1 MALIAIAQNRKME
14 DYLESV
20 RRAGGEP
27 GGLGE
32 DRQLVAGQRLVGE
45 DVVLQIAAAVD
56 NGRPSN
62 RLSLGRPDE
71 DGRYSKTEK

>member
-27 GGLGE
+27 IEVVVGAE
-32 DRQLVAGQRLVGE
+32 DPEQL
-45 DVVLQIAAAVD
+45 
-56 NGRPSN
+56 
-62 RLSLGRPDE
+62 LGRV
-71 DGRYSKTEK
+71 DGLC

>member
-27 GGLGE
+27 VE
-32 DRQLVAGQRLVGE
+32 VADRLRRPRNSSC
-45 DVVLQIAAAVD
+45 AAST
-56 NGRPSN
+56 G
-62 RLSLGRPDE
+62 
-71 DGRYSKTEK
+71 